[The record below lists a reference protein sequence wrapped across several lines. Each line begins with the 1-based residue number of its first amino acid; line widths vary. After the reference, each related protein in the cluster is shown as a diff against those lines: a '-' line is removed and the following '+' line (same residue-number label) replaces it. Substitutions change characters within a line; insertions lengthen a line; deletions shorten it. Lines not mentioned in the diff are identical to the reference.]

1 MSRVDE
7 SEAGGLPG
15 SEREPEP
22 DRPRLPG
29 VAYPLLAVA
38 FGGALVWGFSRILLA
53 SGKDQAVAIGILM
66 ALNILVGPALVA
78 YGRRVR
84 GRPAAYPIL
93 VGAAVAV
100 VVAGAVTSVVW
111 GDRVPEKAEAAGPKP
126 ESV

>member
-7 SEAGGLPG
+7 HEAGTPTEAGT
-15 SEREPEP
+15 EPEP
-22 DRPRLPG
+22 ATPRLPG
-29 VAYPLLAVA
+29 VAYPLLAVV

-66 ALNILVGPALVA
+66 ALNILVGSALVA

-111 GDRVPEKAEAAGPKP
+111 G
-126 ESV
+126 